1 MKLSIVLL
9 IHMSENK
16 TNNNRCP
23 HTRMTTISLI
33 VCRNKKKNPNNLSKI
48 QLYEMFRHLS
58 NKKLLRNII
67 KSGELVG

>member
-23 HTRMTTISLI
+23 HTRTTKSLI